1 MYCKNITFLI
11 EFFFQ
16 IGNILCCSCCL
27 KNDKLKYIDRTNE
40 FYNTYLSKIRNQNC
54 KKNDLER
61 LKNILKDIKNVISTE
76 ESNSTDTNFEGFK
89 LRYIDYESISEL
101 YGLCSI
107 NIAELKKQTR
117 FISLLSSIYLLEFIL
132 RLVAKEGEGKVNFML
147 TINGVGGPVLHSA
160 GFVNLMVGDC
170 LCKNKCST
178 EIDSKNLKSKTLDKG
193 AKGIFTSIPIFDVKN
208 HRIYSNT
215 ASSLAFFN
223 GGYFKTGDRNK
234 DISLINFYILCEYL
248 AQLGNPLFAI
258 CDGSEFCVASI
269 YNALQDLSSFLDI
282 PFYNSIGSNTLD
294 IFNQKRSGETVQLEN
309 DEIFEKIKPLGAVGE
324 IDMIM
329 LAEVIALNNLLY
341 YVYKFAK
348 NYKKEVISNLVF
360 SSYGGR
366 VFEMLMSLIKDEYRM
381 FSGVISEKKVV
392 SVKKNSL
399 TAVLIHGLI
408 GDNRIKKNEKEKL
421 FFNNENLFKAFAGG
435 IVSQDRLKYFSCD
448 NIFGN
453 SFDSIFEFYNEKVNS
468 EKINQIISK
477 FRRKSNYNLLKNLVR
492 WDIDEAIYSFYDGEF
507 NDGLLSS
514 DGLFIYNKFLDRNYV
529 NDIIGTKVDNKS
541 SKTIFYSKYPSNTQ
555 SKLSVVSQSGC
566 YIIEDKNIR
575 YIHMGGGT
583 HMCVD
588 NEKDSY
594 DIYENRGEFLKKL
607 IEILYDVN

>member
-1 MYCKNITFLI
+1 M
-11 EFFFQ
+11 
-16 IGNILCCSCCL
+16 
-27 KNDKLKYIDRTNE
+27 
-40 FYNTYLSKIRNQNC
+40 
-54 KKNDLER
+54 
-61 LKNILKDIKNVISTE
+61 
-76 ESNSTDTNFEGFK
+76 
-89 LRYIDYESISEL
+89 
-101 YGLCSI
+101 
-107 NIAELKKQTR
+107 
-117 FISLLSSIYLLEFIL
+117 
-132 RLVAKEGEGKVNFML
+132 
-147 TINGVGGPVLHSA
+147 
-160 GFVNLMVGDC
+160 
-170 LCKNKCST
+170 
-178 EIDSKNLKSKTLDKG
+178 
-193 AKGIFTSIPIFDVKN
+193 
-208 HRIYSNT
+208 
-215 ASSLAFFN
+215 
-223 GGYFKTGDRNK
+223 
-234 DISLINFYILCEYL
+234 
-248 AQLGNPLFAI
+248 
-258 CDGSEFCVASI
+258 
-269 YNALQDLSSFLDI
+269 
-282 PFYNSIGSNTLD
+282 
-294 IFNQKRSGETVQLEN
+294 
-309 DEIFEKIKPLGAVGE
+309 
-324 IDMIM
+324 
-329 LAEVIALNNLLY
+329 
-341 YVYKFAK
+341 
-348 NYKKEVISNLVF
+348 
-360 SSYGGR
+360 
-366 VFEMLMSLIKDEYRM
+366 
-381 FSGVISEKKVV
+381 V

-529 NDIIGTKVDNKS
+529 NDIIGTKVDSKS
-541 SKTIFYSKYPSNTQ
+541 SKTIFYSKSLSSTE
-555 SKLSVVSQSGC
+555 SKLSVVSQPGC
-566 YIIEDKNIR
+566 YVIEDKNIR